1 MKRSIQNE
9 QEEINEAETQEKLE
23 EITTQR
29 DPLNLVFSYFDTRFR
44 EIQNQIR
51 SNSDKD
57 AAEKKTKS
65 PS

>member
-29 DPLNLVFSYFDTRFR
+29 DPLNLVFSYFDTRFQ